1 MNSYN
6 FVTAEIISSTA
17 RVKAVLPSIA
27 MNEAAPT
34 PGEHPVFD
42 QDSPFIERLE
52 QQLNMRIRELT
63 YSNERLQEEVED
75 YKRAED
81 ILRLA
86 AAAFESHEAV
96 VITDAQANIIRVN
109 RAFSDIT
116 GYLPEEVTGRNP
128 RIMSSGKHGPEFYAD
143 MWRCLLA
150 EGKWSGEIWDKRKNG
165 EIYPKWASITAIKN
179 TRGEVGN
186 YVAIF
191 SDITSRKKAEEEIRH
206 LAFYDALTHLPNRR
220 LFLERLG
227 TALSASARRNDYG
240 AIMFVDL
247 DHFKTLNDTH
257 GHDRGDLVLK
267 EMGDR
272 IKSCIREID
281 IAARFGGDEF
291 VILIEAAS
299 DERNDAARRVAL
311 VAEKIR
317 EALAQPCKIGEQEHQ
332 CSSSIGIRLFHGNEH
347 PADVLIKHADM
358 AMYQAKMSKRN
369 TVRFFDEM
377 ESELTGQVPK

>member
-6 FVTAEIISSTA
+6 FVTAEIISSD
-17 RVKAVLPSIA
+17 KAGLPSIA
-27 MNEAAPT
+27 MNERAPT
-34 PGEHPVFD
+34 PDELPIFD
-42 QDSPFIERLE
+42 PPFVERLE
-52 QQLNMRIRELT
+52 QQLKMRIRELSF
-63 YSNERLQEEVED
+63 SNERLQEEVED
-75 YKRAED
+75 YKRAEEV
-81 ILRLA
+81 LRLA
-86 AAAFESHEAV
+86 ATAFESHEAV

-109 RAFSDIT
+109 HAFSDIT
-116 GYLPEEVTGRNP
+116 GYLPEEVTGKNP

-143 MWRCLLA
+143 MWRSLLA

-165 EIYPKWASITAIKN
+165 EIYPKWASITAVRN
-179 TRGEVGN
+179 PRGEIGN

-191 SDITSRKKAEEEIRH
+191 SDITSRKKAEEEIRY
-206 LAFYDALTHLPNRR
+206 LAFFDALTHLPNRR
-220 LFLERLG
+220 LFLERLS
-227 TALSASARRNDYG
+227 TALAASARRNDYG

-247 DHFKTLNDTH
+247 DHFKTLNDAH

-291 VILIEAAS
+291 VILIESAS
-299 DERNDAARRVAL
+299 IERSDAARRVAL

-317 EALAQPCKIGEQEHQ
+317 KALAQPCKIGEQEHL

-358 AMYQAKMSKRN
+358 AMYQAKMAKRN
-369 TVRFFDEM
+369 AVRFFDDIAQ
-377 ESELTGQVPK
+377 QV

>member
-1 MNSYN
+1 MSAYN
-6 FVTAEIISSTA
+6 FVTAEIISSKA
-17 RVKAVLPSIA
+17 CDKAVLPSIA
-27 MNEAAPT
+27 MNEAAGST
-34 PGEHPVFD
+34 PDELPLFD
-42 QDSPFIERLE
+42 PGSPFLERLE
-52 QQLNMRIRELT
+52 MQLKMQIQELSL
-63 YSNERLQEEVED
+63 SNERLQEEVEE
-75 YKRAED
+75 YKRAEEV
-81 ILRLA
+81 LRLA

-96 VITDAQANIIRVN
+96 VITDAQAHIIRVN
-109 RAFSDIT
+109 QAFSDIT
-116 GYLPEEVTGRNP
+116 GYLPEEVTGKNP

-143 MWRCLLA
+143 MWRRLLA

-165 EIYPKWASITAIKN
+165 EIYPKWTSITAVKN
-179 TRGEVGN
+179 TRGEIGN

-191 SDITSRKKAEEEIRH
+191 SDITSRKKAEEEIRY

-220 LFLERLG
+220 LFLDRLG

-257 GHDRGDLVLK
+257 GHDCGDLVLK

-272 IKSCIREID
+272 IKSCIRQID

-291 VILIEAAS
+291 VILIEAVS
-299 DERNDAARRVAL
+299 NERGDAARRVAL

-317 EALAQPCKIGEQEHQ
+317 EALVQPCKIGEQEHR

-369 TVRFFDEM
+369 SVRFFDD
-377 ESELTGQVPK
+377 VA